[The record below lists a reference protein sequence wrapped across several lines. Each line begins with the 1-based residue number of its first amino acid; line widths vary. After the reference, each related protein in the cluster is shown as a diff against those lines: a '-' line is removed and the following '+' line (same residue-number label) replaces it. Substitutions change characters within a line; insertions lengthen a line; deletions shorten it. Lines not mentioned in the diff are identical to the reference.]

1 MTAASATS
9 KDNRGRFEGFFTAV
23 RDVLRTGPYNT
34 MKALAVKSNSGK
46 LNDDVDGLFK
56 LPLAE
61 FIDARNTLAKQLK
74 QSGRADDAN
83 LVKTLTKPS
92 VSAWTVNQLYWNHR
106 DEFEMLLAAG
116 RRFRKAQTSGKIADM
131 RDSLHARSESLLQ
144 LSELATSLL
153 NDAGHSPAP
162 GTIHRITTT
171 LEALSALSDG
181 PTLGR
186 LSQDVDPPG
195 FESLASFI
203 PAASGTKKPAATT
216 TPKDARKTEQTR
228 QREETRQVKIAA
240 AKFSLQSA
248 KKALADARVRVQ
260 SLEGAKKTAHADVKQ
275 AEKQLREAEERFKK
289 ARAASEAASQRSQS
303 ILADAEEAA
312 KAVENARRAVEK
324 ATKELEALFS
334 EPAK

>member
-1 MTAASATS
+1 MS
-9 KDNRGRFEGFFTAV
+9 
-23 RDVLRTGPYNT
+23 
-34 MKALAVKSNSGK
+34 VKSNSAK
-46 LNDDVDGLFK
+46 LNDDVDALFK

-61 FIDARNTLAKQLK
+61 FIDARNTLARQLK
-74 QSGRADDAN
+74 QSGRANDAN
-83 LVKTLTKPS
+83 LVKTLAKPS
-92 VSAWTVNQLYWNHR
+92 VSAWTVNQLYWNYR

-131 RDSLHARSESLLQ
+131 RDSLHARSEALVQ
-144 LSELATSLL
+144 LSELAISLL
-153 NDAGHSPAP
+153 SDAGHSPAP

-186 LSQDVDPPG
+186 LTQDVDPPG

-203 PAASGTKKPAATT
+203 PSAGAKKPATT
-216 TPKDARKTEQTR
+216 ANDARKIEQTR
-228 QREETRQVKIAA
+228 QRQETRQVKIAA
-240 AKFSLQSA
+240 AKFSLQAA

-289 ARAASEAASQRSQS
+289 ARAASDAASQRSQS
-303 ILADAEEAA
+303 ILADAEDAA
-312 KAVENARRAVEK
+312 KAVENAKRAVEK
-324 ATKELEALFS
+324 ATKELESLFS

>member
-1 MTAASATS
+1 MS
-9 KDNRGRFEGFFTAV
+9 
-23 RDVLRTGPYNT
+23 
-34 MKALAVKSNSGK
+34 VKSNSAK
-46 LNDDVDGLFK
+46 LNDDVDALFK

-61 FIDARNTLAKQLK
+61 FIDARNTLARQLK

-83 LVKTLTKPS
+83 LVKTLAKPS

-106 DEFEMLLAAG
+106 NEFEMLLAAG

-131 RDSLHARSESLLQ
+131 RDSLQARSEALLQ

-153 NDAGHSPAP
+153 TDAGHSPAL

-171 LEALSALSDG
+171 LEALSALSNG

-203 PAASGTKKPAATT
+203 PSATPKKPAKTAGDT
-216 TPKDARKTEQTR
+216 RKID
-228 QREETRQVKIAA
+228 ETRQVKIAA
-240 AKFSLQSA
+240 AKFSLQAA

-312 KAVENARRAVEK
+312 KAVEDAKRAVEK
-324 ATKELEALFS
+324 ATKELESLFS
-334 EPAK
+334 EPSK

>member
-1 MTAASATS
+1 
-9 KDNRGRFEGFFTAV
+9 
-23 RDVLRTGPYNT
+23 
-34 MKALAVKSNSGK
+34 
-46 LNDDVDGLFK
+46 
-56 LPLAE
+56 
-61 FIDARNTLAKQLK
+61 
-74 QSGRADDAN
+74 
-83 LVKTLTKPS
+83 
-92 VSAWTVNQLYWNHR
+92 
-106 DEFEMLLAAG
+106 
-116 RRFRKAQTSGKIADM
+116 M
-131 RDSLHARSESLLQ
+131 RDSLQARSEALLQ

-153 NDAGHSPAP
+153 SDAGHSPAP

-171 LEALSALSDG
+171 LEALSALSNG

-203 PAASGTKKPAATT
+203 PSAGIKKTSAT
-216 TPKDARKTEQTR
+216 DARKVEDTR
-228 QREETRQVKIAA
+228 KREETRQVKIAA
-240 AKFSLQSA
+240 AKFSLQAA

-312 KAVENARRAVEK
+312 KAVEDAKRAVEK
-324 ATKELEALFS
+324 ATKELESLFS
-334 EPAK
+334 EPSK

>member
-1 MTAASATS
+1 MS
-9 KDNRGRFEGFFTAV
+9 
-23 RDVLRTGPYNT
+23 
-34 MKALAVKSNSGK
+34 VKSNSAK
-46 LNDDVDGLFK
+46 LNDDVDALFK

-61 FIDARNTLAKQLK
+61 FIDARNALARQLK

-83 LVKTLTKPS
+83 LVKTLVKPS
-92 VSAWTVNQLYWNHR
+92 VSAWTVNQLYWNYR

-131 RDSLHARSESLLQ
+131 RDSLHARSEALLQ
-144 LSELATSLL
+144 LSELASSLL
-153 NDAGHSPAP
+153 SDAGHSPAP
-162 GTIHRITTT
+162 GTVHRVTTT

-203 PAASGTKKPAATT
+203 PSATGTKKPATTATDT
-216 TPKDARKTEQTR
+216 RKTEETR
-228 QREETRQVKIAA
+228 KREETRQVKIAA
-240 AKFSLQSA
+240 AKFSLQAA

-275 AEKQLREAEERFKK
+275 AEKQLREAEDRFKK

-303 ILADAEEAA
+303 ILADAEDAA

-324 ATKELEALFS
+324 ATKELESLFS